1 MLQLSRKTFTF
12 DNRNTQFIET
22 ALKIICCH
30 TATLGLKGL
39 NSSNKWIISTK
50 SHLRINW
57 RLILGNVIRC
67 SALGIRLGY
76 FIHMY
81 CFNGCSLIQSKFFNS
96 SIKEINR
103 LLSKGMSNILKVTIE
118 KKWHTQ
124 NFDFKSLKGFSPA
137 QFLGSPNSHIYHWIL
152 KLLVAS

>member
-57 RLILGNVIRC
+57 RLILGNVVRC

-76 FIHMY
+76 FIHMC

-103 LLSKGMSNILKVTIE
+103 LRKEINRLFSKGMSTIYLSYYWEKVT
-118 KKWHTQ
+118 
-124 NFDFKSLKGFSPA
+124 
-137 QFLGSPNSHIYHWIL
+137 NS
-152 KLLVAS
+152 KLRF